1 MFVIG
6 FNLTSGFCA
15 RNKRNRT
22 YAVLVKA
29 QYWRL
34 VQWSERA
41 AVNRKVDSSNLSSPA
56 MDVWYNGYY
65 NRLSIG

>member
-29 QYWRL
+29 QYWRCL
-34 VQWSERA
+34 F
-41 AVNRKVDSSNLSSPA
+41 LHL
-56 MDVWYNGYY
+56 YFF
-65 NRLSIG
+65 